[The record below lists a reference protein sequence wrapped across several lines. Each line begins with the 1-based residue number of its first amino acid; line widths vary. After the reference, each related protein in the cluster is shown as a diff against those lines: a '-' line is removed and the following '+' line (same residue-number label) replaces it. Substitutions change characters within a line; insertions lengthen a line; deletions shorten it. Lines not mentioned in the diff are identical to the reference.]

1 MGIVREIVGIV
12 YSEDSEYGVNLRKLK
27 TRKKKEVVSV
37 RLPLEY
43 VEIINK
49 MIKYGLAR
57 SKSEAL
63 MILIENSLEKFE
75 KRSSSGIRF
84 MRELRS

>member
-1 MGIVREIVGIV
+1 M
-12 YSEDSEYGVNLRKLK
+12 RKLK